1 MLERSTRNEGA
12 TAAPRVTLGAR
23 QALFFALVG
32 LSIIGLVWLLVVA
45 LSVRRFGALDYALV
59 VLFAV
64 TLPWTV
70 ISFWNATIGLLIMRF
85 ARDPVAAV
93 TPIVGR
99 VRGDEP
105 ITAST
110 AILACVRN
118 EPPAQVIRGLAPM
131 MEGLAVPGIGERFHL
146 YVLSDTSDAAI
157 AAAEEASFAALA
169 QAWRDR
175 IAVTYR
181 RRTLNAGF
189 KAGNIRDFCD
199 HWGGQHDFALVLDAD
214 SVMTASAVL
223 RLVRIMQVAPRLGIL
238 QSLVIGMPS
247 MSAFARLF
255 QFGMRLSMRSY
266 TIGSAWW
273 QGDCGPYWGH
283 NAIVRLAPFMAHC
296 DLPIL
301 SQGALVG
308 GHVLSHD
315 QVEAVLMRR
324 AGYEVRILA
333 EEGGSFE
340 QNPPTLIEFIRR
352 DLRWC
357 QGNMQYWHFLVM
369 PGLKPVSRYQLGF
382 AILMF
387 LGSPAWMGLLV
398 LGTAALALAFP
409 PHAFIRADAGMA
421 LLVTVLIMW
430 FAPNIATAIDV
441 LARPQLRRAF
451 GGGTRFTLSA
461 MAQTIFVLLLL
472 PIMWFGHTLFLVR
485 LLLGRS
491 VGWTAQTRDDH
502 EVPLGLAARQLW
514 PQTVLG
520 LSTVAVLNLTVPA
533 AIPYAL
539 FLAGGLV
546 LSIPF
551 AVLTAAPRL
560 GRALVKVGFC
570 RLPEETAPPAELAA
584 LGLPAIEISTAAAA
598 QSLSLSERLRAA
610 AGVLRSLRI
619 YYLDR
624 KRRAAMVALYG
635 AFVKSGDLVFD
646 VGAHVG
652 DRIAAF
658 RKLGARVIA
667 VEPQPAVIKVLRALY
682 GRDRAVA
689 IERQAVGRTPGA
701 VELKLNLANPTVST
715 ASQAFVL
722 AADGAPGWEG
732 QIWSKTIR
740 VPVTTLDALIARHGV
755 PAFIKID
762 VEGFEAE
769 ALAGLT
775 QSVAAL
781 SFEFTTIAR
790 DVAMACIARCC
801 VLGYARFNAALGES
815 QTFVHPG
822 WRSGQEIAAWLE
834 SLPDAANSGDIYA
847 LLP

>member
-12 TAAPRVTLGAR
+12 TAPPVSLGRR
-23 QALFFALVG
+23 QALFFALVAGSLVG
-32 LSIIGLVWLLVVA
+32 LIWLCVVA
-45 LSVRRFGALDYALV
+45 LAVGGFGLLDYALV
-59 VLFAV
+59 AMFAV

-93 TPIVGR
+93 TPVAGR

-105 ITAST
+105 ISAST
-110 AILACVRN
+110 AILVCIRD
-118 EPPAQVIRGLAPM
+118 EPPERVIRCLVPM
-131 MEGLAVPGIGERFHL
+131 LEGLAAPGVGAHFHL
-146 YVLSDTSDAAI
+146 YVLSDTSEPAI
-157 AAAEEASFAALA
+157 AAAEAACFGTLT
-169 QAWRDR
+169 QAWQDR

-181 RRTLNAGF
+181 RRDVNAGF

-199 HWGGQHDFALVLDAD
+199 RWGSQHDFALVLDAD
-214 SVMTASAVL
+214 SVMTADSAL

-247 MSAFARLF
+247 TSAFARLF

-266 TIGSAWW
+266 TLGSAWW

-296 DLPIL
+296 DLPVL
-301 SQGALVG
+301 SQSALVS

-324 AGYEVRILA
+324 AGYEVRVLA

-398 LGTAALALAFP
+398 LGTAAVALAGSP
-409 PHAFIRADAGMA
+409 AAFIRPDAGMA
-421 LLVTVLIMW
+421 LFLTVLIMW

-441 LARPQLRRAF
+441 LARPHLRAAF
-451 GGGTRFTLSA
+451 GGGIRFALSA
-461 MAQTIFVLLLL
+461 VAQTIFVLLLL
-472 PIMWFGHTLFLVR
+472 PIMWFGHTLFLAR

-491 VGWTAQTRDDH
+491 VGWTVQARDDH
-502 EVPLGLAARQLW
+502 EVPLALAAAQLW
-514 PQTVLG
+514 PQTLLG
-520 LSTVAVLNLTVPA
+520 LGSVGVLAVTVPA

-551 AVLTAAPRL
+551 AVLTAAPGL
-560 GRALVKVGFC
+560 GRALVRIGFC

-584 LGLPAIEISTAAAA
+584 LALPAIEIGLAAAA
-598 QSLSLSERLRAA
+598 RSLSWRERLSLLG
-610 AGVLRSLRI
+610 GVTRSLRI
-619 YYLDR
+619 YYSDH
-624 KRRAAMVALYG
+624 KRRRAMERLYRL
-635 AFVKSGDLVFD
+635 FVKPGDLVFD

-658 RKLGARVIA
+658 RQIDARVVA
-667 VEPQPAVIKVLRALY
+667 VEPQPAVVKVLRLIY
-682 GRDRAVA
+682 GRDRSVM
-689 IERQAVGRTPGA
+689 IEPQAVGRGTGT

-715 ASQAFVL
+715 ASAAFVR

-732 QIWSKTIR
+732 QVWTRTVR
-740 VPVTTLDALIARHGV
+740 VPLTTLDELIARHGM
-755 PAFIKID
+755 PTFIKLD

-775 QSVAAL
+775 RAVPAL

-790 DVAMACIARCC
+790 DVAAACIARAQA
-801 VLGYARFNAALGES
+801 LGYVSFNAALGES
-815 QTFVHPG
+815 QTFVHTP
-822 WRSGQEIAAWLE
+822 WCNAEEIAAWVAG
-834 SLPDAANSGDIYA
+834 LPDAANSGDIYA
-847 LLP
+847 MLP